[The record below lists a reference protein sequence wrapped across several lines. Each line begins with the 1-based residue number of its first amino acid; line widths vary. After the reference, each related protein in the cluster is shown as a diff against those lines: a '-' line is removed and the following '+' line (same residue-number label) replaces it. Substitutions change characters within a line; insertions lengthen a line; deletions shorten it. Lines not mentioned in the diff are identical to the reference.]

1 MYMRNLLREQ
11 EGQALLE
18 YMLMLMLALGV
29 VSTLTIGFRRIILRL
44 WGSMTQDITAACPGC
59 PANPS
64 YRFK

>member
-1 MYMRNLLREQ
+1 MRNLLREQ

-18 YMLMLMLALGV
+18 YMLMLSLAVGA
-29 VSTLTIGFRRIILRL
+29 VSAMTVGFRKIILRL

-59 PANPS
+59 PSNPS